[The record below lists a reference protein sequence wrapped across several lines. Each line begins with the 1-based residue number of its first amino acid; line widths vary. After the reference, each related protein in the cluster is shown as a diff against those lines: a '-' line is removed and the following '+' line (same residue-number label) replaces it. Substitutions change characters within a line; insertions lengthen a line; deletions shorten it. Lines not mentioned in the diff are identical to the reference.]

1 METRLVIP
9 TPTSGT
15 SIWSLLRS
23 VQFYAK
29 SRTLAMANDFQLLNN
44 SGTKAQPIE
53 SDSAV
58 GLDESK
64 LYEGVPIHGLD
75 FDEWTSLISEIERE
89 YPDVIEK
96 ISLVYDSFLSEFPLC
111 HGYWRKY
118 AAHKTRLCSADRVV
132 DVFEQAV
139 QSATYSVG
147 IWVDYCSFSISAFE
161 DPSDIRRL
169 FKRAISF
176 VGKDYLSYS
185 LWDKYIEFEVSQQ
198 QWDSLALIY
207 IQTLRFPTKKLSYYH
222 NSFRKLTAS
231 LKENIQSDTGCNNSM
246 PMEFEAS
253 PDGEVPTKCTD
264 TELSSV
270 IKDLLDLSAGTTR
283 YSSLLKYV
291 HAGEKLYDEAC
302 QLEEKVIHFEDKIRR
317 TYFHVKPLDAGQLK
331 NWHSYLDF
339 VEMYGDFD
347 WAVKLYERCL
357 IPCASYPEFW
367 MRYVEFVETK
377 GGREIAMFALER
389 ATKTFLKKVP
399 VIHLFNSRFKEQIR
413 DLSGARAAF
422 LQLDGDLDSKFV
434 ENIILKANM
443 EKRMGKSTEAF
454 NIYREALE
462 MALMK
467 KKLDVLPALVANFD
481 LQITGSVDAAME
493 VLIDGIRN
501 VPLCKLL
508 LEELIN
514 FVMVYGVPKLINLV
528 DPIVANAISLKADVS
543 QGWSEQDRED
553 ISTLYLKAV
562 DLCGTIHDVMK
573 VWNRHIK
580 LFPQSIRVMPY
591 KDPIQETEAIKMTV
605 GGKQTTDTTV
615 TYQPIRDGHV
625 NPSNQPPLEE
635 NKQSLLDN
643 QNFKNDQSSN
653 GNEPTSC
660 LLVKRNIAT
669 KESTIDQIN
678 LGDSEIGAE
687 EREQENSPKV
697 LEHYGSGGNQ
707 IESAQMRTPMDNSKK
722 DECGDALGVTLKN
735 LSIGSLSLNAKNN
748 DKINLLSEACHE
760 GEPPLENSL
769 SSESVNNTDEEVVMH
784 KPLSVGSSGSIQI
797 SNEVVSPSS
806 SPSPDKPTHTQ
817 VHSQF
822 HMHQTGDRKW
832 HHKRYAGNLRH
843 DPQHHFQGHSRRR
856 PHRTWKDS
864 PQDYRGMRS
873 GQTPGD
879 QDYTSESIASQKPQ
893 VERISQDNNHIQSG
907 QQQNFHTTSQSQ
919 LPSQG
924 FTQEKSQY
932 TTSNDEQYGH
942 MQSGQA
948 PNTYEQ
954 MWQYYYYQQQQ
965 QYLLQQQQLQQ
976 AQNFQQ
982 QYYQQQVQ
990 MQQQYFQSQQQYP
1003 YQPVELQQQYHIQQ
1017 QLQQTQQQQQLLGLQ
1032 PQEASQT
1039 DQLSFQQHEHQPEEL
1054 EEAEQK
1060 QHTKQVSSLSIQIQA
1075 GERDHQDS

>member
-1 METRLVIP
+1 METRLVLP
-9 TPTSGT
+9 TRRRELVFSLVS

-23 VQFYAK
+23 VRFYSK
-29 SRTLAMANDFQLLNN
+29 SMTIAMANDFQLLNN
-44 SGTKAQPIE
+44 SGTKAKPIE

-64 LYEGVPIHGLD
+64 LYEVVPKCGLD
-75 FDEWTSLISEIERE
+75 FEEWTSLISEIERK

-118 AAHKTRLCSADRVV
+118 ASHKTRLCSVDRVV

-253 PDGEVPTKCTD
+253 PDSEVPTKCTD

-302 QLEEKVIHFEDKIRR
+302 QLKEKIMHFEDKIRR
-317 TYFHVKPLDAGQLK
+317 TYFHVKPLDDGQLK
-331 NWHSYLDF
+331 NWHSYLDL

-377 GGREIAMFALER
+377 GGRELAMFALER

-454 NIYREALE
+454 NIYRDALQ

-467 KKLDVLPALVANFD
+467 KKLDVLPALYVHFSR
-481 LQITGSVDAAME
+481 LKHMITGSVDAAME

-514 FVMVYGVPKLINLV
+514 FVMVHGVPKLINLV

-580 LFPQSIRVMPY
+580 LFPQSIRAMPY
-591 KDPIQETEAIKMTV
+591 KDPIPGIEAIKKTM
-605 GGKQTTDTTV
+605 GGKQTADSTV
-615 TYQPIRDGHV
+615 TNQPIRDDNV

-635 NKQSLLDN
+635 NKESLLDN

-660 LLVKRNIAT
+660 LLVKHNIAM
-669 KESTIDQIN
+669 KESTIDKIN
-678 LGDSEIGAE
+678 LGDSEICAE
-687 EREQENSPKV
+687 EREQVNSPKV
-697 LEHYGSGGNQ
+697 LERYGSGGNQ
-707 IESAQMRTPMDNSKK
+707 IESAQMPMPMDNSKK
-722 DECGDALGVTLKN
+722 DEYGDALGVTLKN
-735 LSIGSLSLNAKNN
+735 LSIKSLSLNAKNN
-748 DKINLLSEACHE
+748 DKINLPSKACHE

-769 SSESVNNTDEEVVMH
+769 SSESVSNTDEEVVMH
-784 KPLSVGSSGSIQI
+784 NPLNVGSSSSIQI
-797 SNEVVSPSS
+797 SNEGASPSS
-806 SPSPDKPTHTQ
+806 FPSPGKPTHPQ
-817 VHSQF
+817 VHTQF
-822 HMHQTGDRKW
+822 HMHETGDRKW
-832 HHKRYAGNLRH
+832 HHKRHAGNLHH
-843 DPQHHFQGHSRRR
+843 DLQHDFQGHSRRR

-864 PQDYRGMRS
+864 PQDYRGMQS
-873 GQTPGD
+873 GQTSGD
-879 QDYTSESIASQKPQ
+879 QDYTSETIASQKPQ
-893 VERISQDNNHIQSG
+893 VERISQDHNHIQSAQ
-907 QQQNFHTTSQSQ
+907 QQQNFPTTSQSQ

-924 FTQEKSQY
+924 FTQEKSQN
-932 TTSNDEQYGH
+932 TTPNYEQYGH
-942 MQSGQA
+942 MQSSQV
-948 PNTYEQ
+948 PNT
-954 MWQYYYYQQQQ
+954 
-965 QYLLQQQQLQQ
+965 
-976 AQNFQQ
+976 
-982 QYYQQQVQ
+982 
-990 MQQQYFQSQQQYP
+990 
-1003 YQPVELQQQYHIQQ
+1003 
-1017 QLQQTQQQQQLLGLQ
+1017 
-1032 PQEASQT
+1032 
-1039 DQLSFQQHEHQPEEL
+1039 
-1054 EEAEQK
+1054 
-1060 QHTKQVSSLSIQIQA
+1060 
-1075 GERDHQDS
+1075 